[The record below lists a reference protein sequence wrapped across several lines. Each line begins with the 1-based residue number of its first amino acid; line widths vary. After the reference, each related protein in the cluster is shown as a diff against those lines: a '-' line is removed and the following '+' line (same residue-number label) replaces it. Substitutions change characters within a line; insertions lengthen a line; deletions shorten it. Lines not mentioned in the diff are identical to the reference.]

1 MQEQKI
7 NRREILKTLV
17 TLSIPT
23 ILEEI
28 LSTFLLFVDRA
39 LVGHLG

>member
-17 TLSIPT
+17 TLYIHT
-23 ILEEI
+23 IVEEI
-28 LSTFLLFVDRA
+28 LSKFIQLTIINI
-39 LVGHLG
+39 